1 MVIKNDNVIVRA
13 HPEVSEYF
21 YAVLLPEFSFLFF
34 FGGGGGYSTESFM
47 GRLRPEFQ
55 FLPFYI
61 SFL

>member
-34 FGGGGGYSTESFM
+34 FFFFFLGGGGGTKKSFY
-47 GRLRPEFQ
+47 GEAP
-55 FLPFYI
+55 P
-61 SFL
+61 